1 MFELIGTALGSTVVA
16 VVVTELFHWFHPG
29 RIGVKIGALRD
40 EIAVLREIDD
50 GTGLGKAAYAVGS
63 ATVETAMINRLV
75 PSRTIQSLGLVFV
88 SLVSFALVLTFSASA
103 EPQDMAD
110 QTLLVCAI
118 ILYSL
123 FGIFLLACGIFG
135 WLASVFVRTSISMG
149 FRLSAEVER
158 DNLDKAFADLK
169 TTMFKAVNDG
179 ETQQYRFRRWYQLCL
194 TQTSR
199 THIRVFIREIDEH
212 VPSRKPAVGWT

>member
-1 MFELIGTALGSTVVA
+1 MVA
-16 VVVTELFHWFHPG
+16 VVVTQLFHLFHPG
-29 RIGVKIGALRD
+29 RIGEKIGALRD
-40 EIAVLREIDD
+40 ELAVLREIDD

-88 SLVSFALVLTFSASA
+88 SLVSFALVLTFSALA
-103 EPQDMAD
+103 EPHDMVD
-110 QTLLVCAI
+110 QTLLVCI
-118 ILYSL
+118 VVLYSL

-135 WLASVFVRTSISMG
+135 WLASVFVRSSVSMG

-158 DNLDKAFADLK
+158 ENLDKAFADLK
-169 TTMFKAVNDG
+169 TTMFKTVNEG
-179 ETQQYRFRRWYQLCL
+179 ETQQYQFRRWYKFCL

-199 THIRVFIREIDEH
+199 THIRVFIREIDNH
-212 VPSRKPAVGWT
+212 TPNYKTAVERL

>member
-1 MFELIGTALGSTVVA
+1 MFEFIGTALGSTVVA
-16 VVVTELFHWFHPG
+16 VVVTQLFHLFHPG
-29 RIGVKIGALRD
+29 RIGEKIGALRD
-40 EIAVLREIDD
+40 ELAVLREIDD

-88 SLVSFALVLTFSASA
+88 SLVSFALVLTFSALA
-103 EPQDMAD
+103 EPHDMVD
-110 QTLLVCAI
+110 QTLLVCI
-118 ILYSL
+118 VVLYSL

-135 WLASVFVRTSISMG
+135 WLASVFVRSSVSMG

-158 DNLDKAFADLK
+158 ENLDKAFADLK
-169 TTMFKAVNDG
+169 TTMFKTVNEG
-179 ETQQYRFRRWYQLCL
+179 ETQQYQFRRWYKFCL

-199 THIRVFIREIDEH
+199 THIRVFIREIDNH
-212 VPSRKPAVGWT
+212 TPNYKTAVERL